1 MPIVCCFQKTSI
13 KYILNRIKLEKSL
26 QRNCFRFKWRICASV
41 AFCNKICFW
50 FIGKFNIFIAWSNFR
65 YAFVAKSSLHICFQI
80 KLENFDLWSKKLF
93 FAAICKKSVI
103 HWTSR
108 QTGSNLNL
116 RESDAILNCCYQ
128 IHCEEMYRHYLDNIK
143 CI

>member
-13 KYILNRIKLEKSL
+13 KYILNKIKLEKSL

-93 FAAICKKSVI
+93 CCNMQEKCNSLNFTPNWFKFEFTRIWCNLKLLL
-103 HWTSR
+103 
-108 QTGSNLNL
+108 SNSLWGDVSSL
-116 RESDAILNCCYQ
+116 FR
-128 IHCEEMYRHYLDNIK
+128 
-143 CI
+143 